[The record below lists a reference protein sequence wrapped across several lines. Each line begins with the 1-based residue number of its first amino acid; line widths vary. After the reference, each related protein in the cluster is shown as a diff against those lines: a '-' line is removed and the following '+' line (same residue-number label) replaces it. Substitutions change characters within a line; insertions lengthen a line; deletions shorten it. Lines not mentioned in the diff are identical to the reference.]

1 MHIAK
6 KKDFYSA
13 LTILLLVG
21 ICFVESRRIDPGIN
35 FALGPLF
42 FPHILLSLITVF
54 SCLLLAGS
62 IKGGAALA
70 AERQPLDVKTV
81 VSRVVILGLTAL
93 YLLALPL
100 LGYIPCTVAFLL
112 ICMIFLGRRTPR
124 DLALYAGVAAAITLG
139 LQYIFGSLLHLFLP

>member
-21 ICFVESRRIDPGIN
+21 ICFVESRNIDPGIN

-42 FPHILLSLITVF
+42 FPNLLLSLITFF
-54 SCLLLAGS
+54 SCILLACS
-62 IKGGAALA
+62 IRGGAAPVA
-70 AERQPLDVKTV
+70 DRQPLDVKTLV
-81 VSRVVILGLTAL
+81 ARVVIVGMTAL
-93 YLLALPL
+93 YLLVLPL
-100 LGYIPCTVAFLL
+100 LGYIPCTMAFLL
-112 ICMIFLGRRTPR
+112 ICMVFLGKRTLR
-124 DLALYAGVAAAITLG
+124 ALAIYIVIAAVITLG